1 MELFDKKYVYFMWDD
16 KLEEKEAFVALYIED
31 LINAVNT
38 QDYRFKTR
46 IHESDDDYEKGK
58 YPFCDTVNESF
69 SFAYYDPN
77 YELKVAYNNGKTIE
91 SYAEEFKIW
100 VEEKEPK
107 WWDNVKYRVKENDV
121 KQNDKICTNRQ
132 LEKWLAQ
139 GNGEC
144 KTATLVSSYHIYEE
158 NKANNKLEHFL
169 VRRWDD
175 EDWHKPTLDYMGIK

>member
-16 KLEEKEAFVALYIED
+16 ELKENEAFVANYIED
-31 LINAVNT
+31 LIDAVNT
-38 QDYRFKTR
+38 QDSHFKTR
-46 IHESDDDYEKGK
+46 IHESDNDYYKGK

-91 SYAEEFKIW
+91 SCAEEFKIW

-107 WWDNVKYRVKENDV
+107 WWDNVKYRVK
-121 KQNDKICTNRQ
+121 QSDKICTNRQ

-139 GNGEC
+139 GNGESTTGTVVTSNHTY
-144 KTATLVSSYHIYEE
+144 KKED
-158 NKANNKLEHFL
+158 ANDEVEDFL